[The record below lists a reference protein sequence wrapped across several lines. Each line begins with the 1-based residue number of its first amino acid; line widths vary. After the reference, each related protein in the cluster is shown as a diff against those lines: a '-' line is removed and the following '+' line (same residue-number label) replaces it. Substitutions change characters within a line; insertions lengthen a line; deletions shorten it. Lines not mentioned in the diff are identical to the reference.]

1 LPGGQYNQNSV
12 FSAEHPEDAVDFSEA
27 FVDYDFLKTMNVELA
42 DGRFFLPQSQA
53 DSGVAF
59 VINEKGADQ
68 LHLENPVGKEIRWEA
83 YGRTI
88 TGRVIGVMKDFHF
101 QSLHE
106 SIQPLIFISYPSYNH
121 LILKLDPANLETK
134 LDQIKKVYATFDD
147 SFEFEFAFLDDRLNK
162 QYMAEER
169 TGIIFASFASLAIL
183 IACFGL
189 FAMAMLTFNQR
200 LKEISIRKVLGASV
214 SELIFLLLNDFTKLI
229 IIAILIATPV
239 AWWMMDRW
247 LDNFIYQVGIHPMVF
262 VISSLILLTISW
274 ITLSY
279 FTLKTSRINP
289 TETLKSE

>member
-1 LPGGQYNQNSV
+1 
-12 FSAEHPEDAVDFSEA
+12 
-27 FVDYDFLKTMNVELA
+27 
-42 DGRFFLPQSQA
+42 
-53 DSGVAF
+53 
-59 VINEKGADQ
+59 
-68 LHLENPVGKEIRWEA
+68 
-83 YGRTI
+83 
-88 TGRVIGVMKDFHF
+88 
-101 QSLHE
+101 
-106 SIQPLIFISYPSYNH
+106 
-121 LILKLDPANLETK
+121 

-214 SELIFLLLNDFTKLI
+214 SGLIFLLLNDFTKLI
-229 IIAILIATPV
+229 IIATLIATPV

-262 VISSLILLTISW
+262 VISSLILLVISW

-289 TETLKSE
+289 TETLKGE